1 MKKQTVSQSRDINYI
16 NHICFIVDRSGSMD
30 GLQKDVINVFDNQV
44 DYLARRSKELNQET
58 RVTTYLFDD
67 KVECVFYDKDC
78 LRLPSIRNF
87 YEVGDRTALIDATLK
102 AIDDL
107 EKTPEL
113 YGNHSFLIYV
123 ISDGMNN
130 INNHLAAQL
139 SNRIGKL
146 PDNWTLAF
154 LAPNQQAVF
163 EGKKF
168 GFPSTNIQVWD
179 VSVKGLKETG
189 EVIRRAT
196 DVFMTSRSSGLRGT
210 KNLFNL
216 DVSNLTTN
224 VVKNQLQELSPRE
237 YELLIVYQ
245 DAVIKP
251 YVEYFL
257 KTPYVKGSAYYLL
270 EKPEKI
276 QPYKNICIWHKKN
289 GKVYT
294 GNNARQLLNLPDF
307 EVKVNPTQHPDY
319 ELFIQSTS
327 LNRKLAKGSRLLVMK

>member
-1 MKKQTVSQSRDINYI
+1 MKTPISQNYI
-16 NHICFIVDRSGSMD
+16 NHIAFIVDKSGSMHYLED
-30 GLQKDVINVFDNQV
+30 SVVKVFDSQV
-44 DYLARRSKELNQET
+44 HYLARRSKELDQET
-58 RVTTYLFDD
+58 RITTYLFDD
-67 KVECVFYDKDC
+67 NVECVFYDKDC
-78 LRLPSIRNF
+78 LRLPSIK
-87 YEVGDRTALIDATLK
+87 EVYRVGNQTALIDATIK

-107 EKTPEL
+107 KKTPEL

-130 INNHLAAQL
+130 INNCRASEL
-139 SNRIGKL
+139 SNIINKL

-168 GFPSTNIQVWD
+168 GFPAANIQVWD
-179 VSVKGLKETG
+179 VSVKGMEETG
-189 EVIRRAT
+189 EIIRKAT
-196 DVFMTSRSSGLRGT
+196 DVFMQSRTSGMKGT

-216 DVSNLTTN
+216 DISNLTSRDI
-224 VVKNQLQELSPRE
+224 KGKLQELSPKE

-251 YVEYFL
+251 YVESWM
-257 KTPYVKGSAYYLL
+257 KTDYIKGSAYYLL

-289 GKVYT
+289 GKVFS
-294 GNNARQLLNLPDF
+294 GNQARQLLNLPDF
-307 EVKVNPTQHPDY
+307 EVKVNPVNHPDY
-319 ELFIQSTS
+319 ELFVQSTS
-327 LNRKLAKGSRLLVMK
+327 VNRKLAKGSKVLVMK

>member
-1 MKKQTVSQSRDINYI
+1 MKTPISQNYI
-16 NHICFIVDRSGSMD
+16 NHIAFIVDKSGSMHYLED
-30 GLQKDVINVFDNQV
+30 SVVKVFDSQV
-44 DYLARRSKELNQET
+44 HYLARRSKELDQET
-58 RVTTYLFDD
+58 RITTYLFDD
-67 KVECVFYDKDC
+67 NVECVFYDKDC
-78 LRLPSIRNF
+78 LRLPSIK
-87 YEVGDRTALIDATLK
+87 EVYRVGNQTALIDATIK

-107 EKTPEL
+107 KKTPEL

-130 INNHLAAQL
+130 INNCRASEL
-139 SNRIGKL
+139 SNIINKL

-168 GFPSTNIQVWD
+168 GFPAANIQVWD
-179 VSVKGLKETG
+179 VSVKGMEETG
-189 EVIRRAT
+189 EIIRKAT
-196 DVFMTSRSSGLRGT
+196 DVFMQSRTSGMKGT

-216 DVSNLTTN
+216 DISNLTSRDI
-224 VVKNQLQELSPRE
+224 KGKLQELSPKE

-251 YVEYFL
+251 YIESWM
-257 KTPYVKGSAYYLL
+257 KTDYIKGSAYYLL

-289 GKVYT
+289 GKVFS
-294 GNNARQLLNLPDF
+294 GNQARQLLNLPDF
-307 EVKVNPTQHPDY
+307 EVKVNPVNHPDY
-319 ELFIQSTS
+319 ELFVQSTS
-327 LNRKLAKGSRLLVMK
+327 VNRKLAKGSKVLVMK